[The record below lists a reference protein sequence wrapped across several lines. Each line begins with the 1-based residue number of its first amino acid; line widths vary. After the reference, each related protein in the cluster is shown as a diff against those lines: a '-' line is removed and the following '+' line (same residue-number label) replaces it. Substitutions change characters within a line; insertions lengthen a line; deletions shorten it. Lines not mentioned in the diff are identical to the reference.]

1 MCYSIFGLI
10 LEAENQIVLGES
22 MEREIDLSQVSDGKL
37 YTANDMVRA
46 ACNDCAGCS
55 LCCHVVGKSII
66 LDPYDLYQMERDFQG
81 ALESFC
87 RRLLSLG
94 W

>member
-10 LEAENQIVLGES
+10 LEAENQTVLGES

-46 ACNDCAGCS
+46 ACND
-55 LCCHVVGKSII
+55 
-66 LDPYDLYQMERDFQG
+66 
-81 ALESFC
+81 
-87 RRLLSLG
+87 
-94 W
+94 

>member
-1 MCYSIFGLI
+1 
-10 LEAENQIVLGES
+10 

-66 LDPYDLYQMERDFQG
+66 LDPYDLYQMEKGLSRSFGELLQEALELRVVDGIVMPNIRIQGEQG
-81 ALESFC
+81 AAAF
-87 RRLLSLG
+87 
-94 W
+94 